1 MGSFL
6 TNGHDDAIKAFLRKI
21 WRTEM
26 NKTHGKTDELAAV
39 DAVSQQRA
47 IGLARVG
54 THEDDRR
61 AEYDR
66 GLAHGYQGG
75 FIAGKIEIL
84 KTIGELAN
92 EMEKDNP
99 LGSMIML
106 IVARQLLATLKPTG
120 PQT

>member
-1 MGSFL
+1 MATG
-6 TNGHDDAIKAFLRKI
+6 DI
-21 WRTEM
+21 EM
-26 NKTHGKTDELAAV
+26 NKTHGKIDELAAV

-54 THEDDRR
+54 TREDDRR

-75 FIAGKIEIL
+75 VIAGKIEIL

-92 EMEKDNP
+92 EMHVEYPALADT
-99 LGSMIML
+99 LL
-106 IVARQLLATLKPTG
+106 IVARQLLAALKPTG
-120 PQT
+120 PRT